1 MPMLLEVSLYSCRK
15 HETTTLCV
23 SWVVHTRA
31 LKLTETTSY
40 LKTQKWLTSLNYGHD
55 NWTGQFCQ
63 LESDKRLKFAFCRGN
78 VLGRGR
84 FLAIKQY
91 TYKSVNLPNCPVK
104 VIFPS
109 PPIRVASTNMIS
121 PPIAVHAKPS
131 ETNNHLFQLS
141 SQWYFSLQYYLHIRT
156 ELLASLALRRCL
168 QGRGGGKESCAF
180 RELRICTQPKTREL
194 QISSQ
199 LVLNETHQKREK

>member
-1 MPMLLEVSLYSCRK
+1 M
-15 HETTTLCV
+15 
-23 SWVVHTRA
+23 
-31 LKLTETTSY
+31 
-40 LKTQKWLTSLNYGHD
+40 
-55 NWTGQFCQ
+55 
-63 LESDKRLKFAFCRGN
+63 
-78 VLGRGR
+78 LGRGR

-91 TYKSVNLPNCPVK
+91 TYKSVNLPSCPVK

-141 SQWYFSLQYYLHIRT
+141 SKWYFSLQYYPHIRT
-156 ELLASLALRRCL
+156 ELLASLTSTGCL

-194 QISSQ
+194 QISGQSRHYY
-199 LVLNETHQKREK
+199 VLRFKYSKQPIRAKVSIIPSLKPTVYMK

>member
-1 MPMLLEVSLYSCRK
+1 MTIELASSVNWKATKVSSLLSVE
-15 HETTTLCV
+15 ET
-23 SWVVHTRA
+23 
-31 LKLTETTSY
+31 
-40 LKTQKWLTSLNYGHD
+40 
-55 NWTGQFCQ
+55 
-63 LESDKRLKFAFCRGN
+63 
-78 VLGRGR
+78 VLGRGQ

-91 TYKSVNLPNCPVK
+91 TYKSVNLPSCPVK

-141 SQWYFSLQYYLHIRT
+141 SKWYFSLQYYPQIMT
-156 ELLASLALRRCL
+156 ELLASLTLRGCL

-194 QISSQ
+194 QISGQ

>member
-1 MPMLLEVSLYSCRK
+1 MNWPVLSIEKRQ
-15 HETTTLCV
+15 
-23 SWVVHTRA
+23 
-31 LKLTETTSY
+31 
-40 LKTQKWLTSLNYGHD
+40 KTQVCFLSRKPCLDVADFWPLN
-55 NWTGQFCQ
+55 N
-63 LESDKRLKFAFCRGN
+63 S
-78 VLGRGR
+78 
-84 FLAIKQY
+84 

-141 SQWYFSLQYYLHIRT
+141 SKWYFSLQYYPHIRT
-156 ELLASLALRRCL
+156 ELLASLTSRGCL
-168 QGRGGGKESCAF
+168 QRRGGGKESCAF
-180 RELRICTQPKTREL
+180 RELRICTRTKTRKL

-199 LVLNETHQKREK
+199 LVLNETHHKREK